1 MANQKISALPALDSI
16 PEGAYVPV
24 VKDGKVYRAPAKGVG
39 IARGVRY
46 DRVDAN
52 GYPLEVTLLT
62 TDGKVLPRQFY
73 SVNATYPFYN
83 TEKIN
88 IPDDIVSVGT
98 YAFRYCTGITEIHL
112 PLAQSIASFAY
123 AGCRN
128 LAAIDLPSATTVA
141 GNAFSSCKALKSAIL
156 PQVTELTEN
165 STFSSCTALENV
177 QLGSVGHPVSALAA
191 NTFASCTQTGLTI
204 TVYTTGGA
212 ELANA
217 PWGATNAMII
227 YKEA

>member
-1 MANQKISALPALDSI
+1 MANQRISALPALDSI

-24 VKDGKVYRAPAKGVG
+24 VMDGKVYKAPASGVG

-46 DRVDAN
+46 DRVDAA
-52 GYPLEVTLLT
+52 GKPLEVTLLT
-62 TDGKVLPRQFY
+62 PDGKVLPRQFY
-73 SVNATYPFYN
+73 CAGTTYPFYN

-98 YAFRYCTGITEIHL
+98 YAFRYCKGITEMHL
-112 PLAQSIASFAY
+112 PLAQSIASY
-123 AGCRN
+123 AFHGCSK

-141 GNAFSSCKALKSAIL
+141 GYAFSYCTVLKSAIL
-156 PQVTELTEN
+156 PQVTGFTEN
-165 STFSSCTALENV
+165 QTFGNCTALETV
-177 QLGSVGHPVSALAA
+177 QLGSVGHPVSALTA
-191 NTFASCTQTGLTI
+191 NTFNACTQTGLTI

>member
-1 MANQKISALPALDSI
+1 MANQRISALPALDSI
-16 PEGAYVPV
+16 PDGAYVPV
-24 VKDGKVYRAPAKGVG
+24 VMGGKVYRAPAKGVG

-46 DRVDAN
+46 DKVDAN
-52 GYPLEVTLLT
+52 GYPTEVTLLT

-98 YAFRYCTGITEIHL
+98 YAFRYCKGITGMHL
-112 PLAQSIASFAY
+112 PLAQSIASY
-123 AGCRN
+123 AFQGCSK
-128 LAAIDLPSATTVA
+128 LEQIDLPSATTVA
-141 GNAFSSCKALKSAIL
+141 GYAFSSCTVLKSAML
-156 PQVTELTEN
+156 PKVTQLAEN
-165 STFSSCTALENV
+165 STFSICTALETV

-191 NTFASCTQTGLTI
+191 NTFASCTQTGLSI

-217 PWGATNAMII
+217 PWGATNATIV